1 MRDAKE
7 TRKGAGQMRYVPCW
21 KQIGISKDRYIEL
34 LHFCRQYPEWK
45 IEANSLLGIRGM
57 KMDGQPKGTSKTDPV
72 ATAAERRESLTRKI
86 DLVDECAKKI
96 RDGEWYAAI
105 IQNVC
110 MGRAYA
116 QLDATIM
123 PTSIRQAYFV
133 ARREFFDLLDKKKD
147 QGK

>member
-1 MRDAKE
+1 
-7 TRKGAGQMRYVPCW
+7 MRYIPCW

-45 IEANSLLGIRGM
+45 IEANSLLGIKGL
-57 KMDGQPKGTSKTDPV
+57 KMDGLPKGTGRTDMV

-86 DLVDECAKKI
+86 DMVDECAKKTKGGI
-96 RDGEWYAAI
+96 WYAAI

-110 MGRAYA
+110 MGRSYA

-123 PTSIRQAYFV
+123 PTSFRQAYFG
-133 ARREFFDLLDKKKD
+133 ARREFFELLDKKKD
-147 QGK
+147 QER

>member
-1 MRDAKE
+1 
-7 TRKGAGQMRYVPCW
+7 MRYIPCW

-45 IEANSLLGIRGM
+45 IEANSLIGIRGL
-57 KMDGQPKGTSKTDPV
+57 KMDGQPKGTGRSDPV

-86 DLVDECAKKI
+86 DLVDECAKNI
-96 RDGEWYAAI
+96 NGGEWYAAI

-110 MGRAYA
+110 MGRAYN

-123 PTSIRQAYFV
+123 PTSFRKAYFK

-147 QGK
+147 NEK